1 MNPWIRYRAFTLFFM
16 LSLMKRICQY
26 LEIIINLLEESSK
39 RVNGSLPVQTQY
51 QAQAEK
57 GESQHPE
64 LLDIQQV
71 IEILNI
77 STATYYRWVRQGEL
91 IPRRKGKRHYFYK
104 EDLSQQ
110 LEEGRRRGRI

>member
-1 MNPWIRYRAFTLFFM
+1 
-16 LSLMKRICQY
+16 MKRICQY

-51 QAQAEK
+51 QAQGEK

-104 EDLSQQ
+104 GDLSQQ

>member
-1 MNPWIRYRAFTLFFM
+1 MDPVPGIYTFFM

-39 RVNGSLPVQTQY
+39 RVNGSLPAQKQH
-51 QAQAEK
+51 QPQAEHEK
-57 GESQHPE
+57 SASHE
-64 LLDIQQV
+64 LLDISDV
-71 IEILNI
+71 LVILNI
-77 STATYYRWVRQGEL
+77 SVATYYRWVKQGEL

-104 EDLSQQ
+104 EDLLQQ

>member
-1 MNPWIRYRAFTLFFM
+1 M
-16 LSLMKRICQY
+16 LSLVKRICRQ
-26 LEIIINLLEESSK
+26 LDEIIRLLCKTEP
-39 RVNGSLPVQTQY
+39 RVHEVVYDPDQSEDATHDT
-51 QAQAEK
+51 K
-57 GESQHPE
+57 MPE

-77 STATYYRWVRQGEL
+77 SIATYYRWVKQGEL

-104 EDLSQQ
+104 EDLLQQ

>member
-1 MNPWIRYRAFTLFFM
+1 M
-16 LSLMKRICQY
+16 LSLVKRICRQ
-26 LEIIINLLEESSK
+26 LDEIIRLLCKTAPRLHEVVYDQDQSEDATHDTK
-39 RVNGSLPVQTQY
+39 M
-51 QAQAEK
+51 
-57 GESQHPE
+57 PE

-77 STATYYRWVRQGEL
+77 SIATYYRWVKQGEL

-104 EDLSQQ
+104 EDLLQQ